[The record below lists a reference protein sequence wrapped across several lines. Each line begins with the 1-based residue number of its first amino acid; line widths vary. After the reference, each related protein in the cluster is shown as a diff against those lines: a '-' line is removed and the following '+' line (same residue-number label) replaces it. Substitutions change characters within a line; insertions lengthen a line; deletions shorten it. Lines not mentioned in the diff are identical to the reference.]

1 MKQYT
6 IIGGVNGV
14 GKSSLSG
21 VLRHQLP
28 DMGQI
33 IDPDSIAAKEGCDRL
48 TAGKIAVA
56 RVENCLQ
63 KGINFSQETTLS
75 GRRTLRTIQQARENN
90 YHIRLYYVGISG
102 AEESLSR
109 IANRVR
115 KGGHDIPKPD
125 VLRRYEKRFADLG
138 EVLPYCDEVHFYD
151 NENGFREVALYQSG
165 EIMPLTLVLPQWL
178 QNFTAWQQKVKW
190 D

>member
-28 DMGQI
+28 DMGLI
-33 IDPDSIAAKEGCDRL
+33 IDPDTIAAKESCDRL
-48 TAGKIAVA
+48 TAGKLAVA

-75 GRRTLRTIQQARENN
+75 GRRTIRTIQQAREKN
-90 YHIRLYYVGISG
+90 YHIRLYYVGVSG
-102 AEESLSR
+102 AEESLFR

-115 KGGHDIPKPD
+115 KGGHNIPKQD
-125 VLRRYEKRFADLG
+125 VLRRYKKRFTDLA

-165 EIMPLTLVLPQWL
+165 EIMPLVTSLPQWL
-178 QNFTAWQQKVKW
+178 RDFMAWKDNEQA
-190 D
+190 